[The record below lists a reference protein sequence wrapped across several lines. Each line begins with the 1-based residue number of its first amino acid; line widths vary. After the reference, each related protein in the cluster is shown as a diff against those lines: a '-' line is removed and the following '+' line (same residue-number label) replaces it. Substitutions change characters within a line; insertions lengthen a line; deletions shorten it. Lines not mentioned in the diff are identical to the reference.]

1 MFPVI
6 EVQCPHCKVTGQIM
20 TPPVGSIIV
29 GPCPRC
35 EEMVLLFDG
44 SIMPLDR
51 DIVLDGTPEE
61 KKQHLLEAIVDMAA
75 IRVEELIESGELA
88 AGSKPRKKAKPIEP
102 ATEGI
107 SPSVLNEKAP
117 HISREDLRD
126 FVNIDLHLIDS
137 KSHFDKIFAA
147 GSKGSKSS
155 RGKRK

>member
-1 MFPVI
+1 
-6 EVQCPHCKVTGQIM
+6 M
-20 TPPVGSIIV
+20 TPPLGSIIV

-44 SIMPLDR
+44 SIMPLDKN
-51 DIVLDGTPEE
+51 IILDGAPEE

-88 AGSKPRKKAKPIEP
+88 AGSKPRKKAEPIEP

-117 HISREDLRD
+117 YISREEVKD
-126 FVNIDLHLIDS
+126 FVSIDLHLIDS
-137 KSHFDKIFAA
+137 KSHFDKIFAT
-147 GSKGSKSS
+147 GSKGSRSS